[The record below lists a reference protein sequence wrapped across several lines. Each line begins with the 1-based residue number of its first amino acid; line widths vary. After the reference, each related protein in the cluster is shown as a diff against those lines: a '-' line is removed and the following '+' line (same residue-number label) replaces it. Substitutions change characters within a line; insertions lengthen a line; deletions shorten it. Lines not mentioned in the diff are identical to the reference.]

1 MLEKAQ
7 SAQLPSDMN
16 CPYIAPL
23 TQMGLIEVA
32 GSDAAS
38 FLQNMFTNDVSVLQH
53 GQAQLN
59 GLCNPKGR
67 LLAIFLVIK
76 QGDEFLLWLPGELIE
91 SIIQRLSMFKLRS
104 DVTLTQVEDKYT
116 VGHFDNTHN
125 ISGTSLITL
134 PAAPTIQLA
143 ILEQSQLAT
152 FSKDIPIISEC
163 VWLKAWLEAGLPM
176 IFKSSQEAFT
186 PQQVNLDLVD
196 GVSFKKGCY
205 PGQEVVARL
214 HYLGKPSRRLFSAV
228 LNGDNLPSPNTE
240 VLSGN
245 DDVLGHVVNAVKV
258 GEMIFCQLTLK
269 LDQVDET
276 GFVLGQAV
284 EQLRPCVMNEP

>member
-7 SAQLPSDMN
+7 SAALPSDMN

-23 TQMGLIEVA
+23 TQMGLIEVT
-32 GSDAAS
+32 GSDAES

-53 GQAQLN
+53 GQAQLS

-76 QGDEFLLWLPGELIE
+76 QGDAFLLWLPSELIE
-91 SIIQRLSMFKLRS
+91 TIIQRLSMFKLRS
-104 DVTLTQVEDKYT
+104 DVVLSKVEDKYT
-116 VGHFDNTHN
+116 VGHFDHAHN
-125 ISGTSLITL
+125 IHDTSLITI
-134 PAAPTIQLA
+134 PAVPALQLA
-143 ILEQSQLAT
+143 ILEQSQLDN
-152 FSKDIPIISEC
+152 FDEEVSIISER

-186 PQQVNLDLVD
+186 PQQVNLDLVG

-228 LNGDNLPSPNTE
+228 LNGDNLPSPKSE
-240 VLSGN
+240 VLSDN
-245 DDVLGHVVNAVKV
+245 DEVLGHVVNAVKV
-258 GEMIFCQLTLK
+258 GKMIFCQLTLK
-269 LDQVDET
+269 IDQADVT
-276 GFVLGQAV
+276 GFVSGQAV
-284 EQLRPCVMNEP
+284 EQLRPCVINEA

>member
-1 MLEKAQ
+1 
-7 SAQLPSDMN
+7 
-16 CPYIAPL
+16 
-23 TQMGLIEVA
+23 
-32 GSDAAS
+32 
-38 FLQNMFTNDVSVLQH
+38 
-53 GQAQLN
+53 
-59 GLCNPKGR
+59 
-67 LLAIFLVIK
+67 
-76 QGDEFLLWLPGELIE
+76 
-91 SIIQRLSMFKLRS
+91 
-104 DVTLTQVEDKYT
+104 
-116 VGHFDNTHN
+116 
-125 ISGTSLITL
+125 
-134 PAAPTIQLA
+134 
-143 ILEQSQLAT
+143 
-152 FSKDIPIISEC
+152 
-163 VWLKAWLEAGLPM
+163 M

-196 GVSFKKGCY
+196 GVSFQKGCY